1 MVDDLTHVENVCR
14 GNDNAFRFLIRNHQ
28 QMAFTIAST
37 IIHDAFIVQEV
48 VQDAFVKAY
57 QNLHKFNK
65 QSRFGTWFYR
75 IVVNEALMRKR
86 KIKADKLDFTGTIHE
101 TEMHINLDDFSQDEI
116 NKLVDEALQML
127 SVNESLALRL
137 FYLQEE
143 SIKNVSGITGWTEAN
158 TKTILHRARKKMNQV
173 LSLLKNRQ

>member
-28 QMAFTIAST
+28 QMALNIALT
-37 IIHDAFIVQEV
+37 IIRDECIVQEV
-48 VQDAFVKAY
+48 VQDAFIKAY
-57 QNLHKFNK
+57 QNLHRFNR

-86 KIKADKLDFTGTIHE
+86 KMRADKLDFTGSIHE
-101 TEMHINLDDFSQDEI
+101 TEVQTDLNHLDQDEV

-127 SVNESLALRL
+127 PVNEGLALRL

-143 SIKNVSGITGWTEAN
+143 SIKNVSAITGWTETN

-173 LSLLKNRQ
+173 LNLLKNRQ